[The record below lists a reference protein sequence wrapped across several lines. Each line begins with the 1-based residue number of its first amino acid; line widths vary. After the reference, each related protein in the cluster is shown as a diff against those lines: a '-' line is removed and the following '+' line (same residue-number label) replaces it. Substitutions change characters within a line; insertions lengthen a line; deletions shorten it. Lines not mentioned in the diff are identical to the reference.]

1 MAHFQLL
8 SSHFQLG
15 VFSAWCS
22 ELAVAKKKEKKKK
35 KEFKLFQDYFCA
47 VPTSGFMR
55 RTSGNLKGKSENQN
69 KVSL

>member
-22 ELAVAKKKEKKKK
+22 ELAVAKKKK
-35 KEFKLFQDYFCA
+35 KEKEKGVQA
-47 VPTSGFMR
+47 VPGLLLCSSNIWLYVKDQWQFKG
-55 RTSGNLKGKSENQN
+55 KVGKSE
-69 KVSL
+69 